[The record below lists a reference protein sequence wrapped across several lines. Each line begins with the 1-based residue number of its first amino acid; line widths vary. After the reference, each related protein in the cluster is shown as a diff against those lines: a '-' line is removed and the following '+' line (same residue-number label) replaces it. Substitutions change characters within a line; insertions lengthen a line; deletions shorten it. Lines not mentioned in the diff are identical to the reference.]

1 MKHDTPYVD
10 KLTNINKQLS
20 KLADTQSKAM
30 RGFTSLRIAAAA
42 KGELDQKVKELI
54 ALSIAVADQ
63 CDGCIAFHV
72 DDAMR
77 EGATRGEIE
86 EALMVAVSM
95 GGGPALV
102 YATHAMD
109 AYDELVDQGEDE
121 KIPRY
126 FD

>member
-1 MKHDTPYVD
+1 MKHDTPYAD
-10 KLTNINKQLS
+10 KLKNINQQIS
-20 KLADTQSKAM
+20 KLSDSQSKSLH
-30 RGFTSLRIAAAA
+30 GFSSLRKAAATS
-42 KGELDQKVKELI
+42 GELSQKVKELI

-77 EGATRGEIE
+77 VGANRAEIE

-102 YATHAMD
+102 YATHALD
-109 AYDELVDQGEDE
+109 AYDELADKSDSEPL
-121 KIPRY
+121 PRY